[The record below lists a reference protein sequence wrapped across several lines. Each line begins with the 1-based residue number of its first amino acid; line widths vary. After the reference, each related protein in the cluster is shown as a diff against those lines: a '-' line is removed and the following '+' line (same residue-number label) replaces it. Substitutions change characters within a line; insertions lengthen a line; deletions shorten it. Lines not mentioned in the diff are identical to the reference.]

1 MVDIENFNHRN
12 RFHHRERG
20 VIKQNHQAGM
30 MTQGFISTLCL
41 CALGG
46 YLLGL
51 LAPFVPVDKPVMP
64 VAIMAIFLAP
74 ITLATNLIFKLID
87 IKKLKGLNRDEK
99 RRVEAIV
106 GAKISRIVLLIFFYF
121 ISASC
126 IGVLFFA
133 SALPDGAITPKF
145 TLRVAGVLLG
155 FAIATSII
163 VLLETIKTNN
173 FEVKITN
180 RSVERKAKAA
190 LLKRLES
197 KP

>member
-1 MVDIENFNHRN
+1 MTKRN
-12 RFHHRERG
+12 Y
-20 VIKQNHQAGM
+20 QSGM
-30 MTQGFISTLCL
+30 MTWGIISTLCL

-51 LAPFVPVDKPVMP
+51 LAPFVPIDKPVMP
-64 VAIMAIFLAP
+64 VTIMAIFLAP
-74 ITLATNLIFKLID
+74 TTLSTSLIFKLID

-99 RRVEAIV
+99 RRIESIV
-106 GAKISRIVLLIFFYF
+106 NSKISRIIFLIFFYF

-133 SALPDGAITPKF
+133 SALPNGAIATVL
-145 TLRVAGVLLG
+145 TLRIAGALLG

-180 RSVERKAKAA
+180 RSSERKAKAA

-197 KP
+197 KS

>member
-1 MVDIENFNHRN
+1 
-12 RFHHRERG
+12 
-20 VIKQNHQAGM
+20 M
-30 MTQGFISTLCL
+30 MTQGIVSTLCL
-41 CALGG
+41 CVLGG

-51 LAPFVPVDKPVMP
+51 LAPFVPIDKPVMP

-74 ITLATNLIFKLID
+74 ITLATSLIFKLID

-99 RRVEAIV
+99 RRVEGIV
-106 GAKISRIVLLIFFYF
+106 GSKISRVIFLIFFYF
-121 ISASC
+121 VSASC

-133 SALPDGAITPKF
+133 SALPDGAITSIF

-155 FAIATSII
+155 FAISTSII

-180 RSVERKAKAA
+180 RSTERKAKAA

-197 KP
+197 KS